1 MITYVRVYFLKG
13 DYICTYQT
21 SFEILHPFSAQHVCD
36 EPGKCG
42 SVLPGVVKQEEGL
55 LCDPH
60 FFDTIGNSHQ
70 H

>member
-1 MITYVRVYFLKG
+1 MY
-13 DYICTYQT
+13 TYQT
-21 SFEILHPFSAQHVCD
+21 SFEIPHPFPPQHFSE

-42 SVLPGVVKQEEGL
+42 CVLPGVVKQKERL

-60 FFDTIGNSHQ
+60 FLNTIGNSHQ